1 MILVSMCLA
10 GINCNYKGESKPNE
24 KVKELIRRG
33 LALPMCPEQLGGL
46 PTPRSGSRII
56 SGKGEE
62 VIEGRSRVIT
72 DNSKD
77 VTSNYLR
84 GAELVLHLCRQFSIN
99 IAVLKQGSPS
109 CGKGKTQG
117 GRNQK
122 FSINIA
128 VLKQGSPSCGKGKTQ
143 GGRNQRMLVG
153 GNGVTTALLEKNGIK
168 VYSEEDLERE
178 EIWKKLLDD

>member
-117 GRNQK
+117 GRNQ
-122 FSINIA
+122 
-128 VLKQGSPSCGKGKTQ
+128 
-143 GGRNQRMLVG
+143 RMLVG